1 MGRDLHF
8 HQFLVKHYFLFRMLA
23 NGEVQGGRARQF
35 SLEKLMELAKEDKVI
50 DAPNELPRI
59 HAPVEPVQSLCC
71 LTLALKSSN
80 KKNH

>member
-50 DAPNELPRI
+50 DAPNE
-59 HAPVEPVQSLCC
+59 
-71 LTLALKSSN
+71 
-80 KKNH
+80 